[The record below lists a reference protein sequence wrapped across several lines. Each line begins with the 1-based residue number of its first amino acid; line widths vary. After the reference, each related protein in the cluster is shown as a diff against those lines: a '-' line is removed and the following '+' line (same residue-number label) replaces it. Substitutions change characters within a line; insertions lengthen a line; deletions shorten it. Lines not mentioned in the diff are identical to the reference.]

1 MKNAIRV
8 ICSDRQEDLKL
19 LSKKKKKVHFTIKT
33 FGKVLHL
40 LSDDLGGGF

>member
-19 LSKKKKKVHFTIKT
+19 LSKKKKGSFHNKNIWESAT
-33 FGKVLHL
+33 FA
-40 LSDDLGGGF
+40 F

>member
-19 LSKKKKKVHFTIKT
+19 LSKKKKKGSFHNKNIWESAT
-33 FGKVLHL
+33 FA
-40 LSDDLGGGF
+40 F